1 MGQGRV
7 IKGIAVS
14 TGLAIGPVH
23 IVRAGSSEVPTW
35 YVPSEDIEDEIAR
48 LSAAVRA
55 VEQILEDQQRRVAAS
70 TSAKD
75 AEIFAVHRMLLS
87 DPAARDAVERAISED
102 AINAEAA
109 VQRLIERVELS
120 MGKMEG
126 ARVRGFAAD
135 VSDPWRR
142 VLDMLLERDRAEVEQ
157 TEERVV
163 LAAPELTPQ
172 VVAYLDRERVLAI
185 VCEKGG
191 RFSHGAVLAR
201 SLGLPCVVGL
211 PGLLG
216 RLEQHTQVWVDGDS
230 GVVQVEPAPVD
241 RDEFAARIAAR
252 AKRVEEVARHATEP
266 ATTLDGGRLICEVNI
281 ESIHDLDTFD
291 VAWTDGV
298 GLLRTEFLYMEKR
311 EFPSEEE
318 QYRLYRRVVEHLRG
332 RPVTIRT
339 LDIGGDKQLDY
350 FRMPPE
356 RNPALGWRGLR
367 VSLQWPDLLRVQ
379 LRAAMRA
386 SSRGNLRILLPMVSS
401 VDQLEEALAIF
412 DSLRLDLDE
421 QGYAIPDDVPLGVMV
436 EVPSAIFNLRSFLA
450 EIDFVSVGTNDL
462 VQYLLAVDRDN
473 SWVAKLYE
481 PHDPSV
487 FHALR
492 EVANVSREFGKPC
505 SVCGDIASDPLIA
518 LVLLGLGYD
527 SVSVAPHFVP
537 EIKYL
542 LRRTTLARAK
552 ELAAAVTSERRGK
565 DVRKLLRETRRELYG
580 DQRTAP

>member
-266 ATTLDGGRLICEVNI
+266 ATTPDGGRLVCEVNI

-386 SSRGNLRILLPMVSS
+386 SSRGNLRVLLPMVSS

-580 DQRTAP
+580 DQRTLP

>member
-35 YVPSEDIEDEIAR
+35 YVPSEDIDEEIAR
-48 LSAAVRA
+48 LTAAVRA

-87 DPAARDAVERAISED
+87 DPAAIDAVERAISED

-109 VQRLIERVELS
+109 VQRLIERVEVS

-172 VVAYLDRERVLAI
+172 VVAYLDRDRVLAI

-230 GVVQVEPAPVD
+230 GVVQVEPALVD
-241 RDEFAARIAAR
+241 REDYGARIAAR
-252 AKRVEEVARHATEP
+252 AKRVEEVARHATEH

-386 SSRGNLRILLPMVSS
+386 SSRGNLRVLLPMVSS

-412 DSLRLDLDE
+412 DELRVDLND
-421 QGYAIPDDVPLGVMV
+421 QGYAIPDDVPLGVMI
-436 EVPSAIFNLRSFLA
+436 EVPSAIFNLRSFLE

-552 ELAAAVTSERRGK
+552 ELAVAVTSERRGK
-565 DVRKLLRETRRELYG
+565 DVRKLLREARRELYG
-580 DQRTAP
+580 DQRSVT

>member
-1 MGQGRV
+1 MGNSRV
-7 IKGIAVS
+7 IKGVAVS
-14 TGLAIGPVH
+14 SGLAIGPVH

-35 YVPSEDIEDEIAR
+35 YVPSEDITEEIAR

-55 VEQILEDQQRRVAAS
+55 VEQILEDQQRRVAQS

-87 DPAARDAVERAISED
+87 DPAAIDAVERAISEE

-109 VQRLIERVELS
+109 VQRLIERVEAS

-126 ARVRGFAAD
+126 ARVRGYAAD

-157 TEERVV
+157 AEEQVV

-185 VCEKGG
+185 LCEKGG

-216 RLEQHTQVWVDGDS
+216 RLEQHMSVWVDGDS
-230 GVVQVEPAPVD
+230 GVVQVEPAAAD
-241 RDEFAARIAAR
+241 REEFAARIAAR
-252 AKRVEEVARHATEP
+252 EKRQKKVAELAAEP
-266 ATTLDGGRLICEVNI
+266 AATPDGGRLVCEVNI

-318 QYRLYRRVVEHLRG
+318 QYRMYRRVVEHLRG

-356 RNPALGWRGLR
+356 RNPALGWRGIR

-386 SSRGNLRILLPMVSS
+386 SARGNLRILLPMVSS
-401 VDQLEEALAIF
+401 VDQLEDALAIF
-412 DSLRLDLDE
+412 DRLRVDLND
-421 QGYAIPDDVPLGVMV
+421 QGYSIPDDVPLGVMV
-436 EVPSAIFNLRSFLA
+436 EVPSAIFNLRSFLD

-473 SWVAKLYE
+473 SWVARLYE
-481 PHDPSV
+481 PFDPSV

-492 EVANVSREFGKPC
+492 DVAATCREYGKPC
-505 SVCGDIASDPLIA
+505 SVCGDIASDPIVA
-518 LVLLGLGYD
+518 LVLLGLGYQ

-542 LRRTTLARAK
+542 LRRTTFAKAR
-552 ELAAAVTSERRGK
+552 ELAQAVTSERRGK
-565 DVRKLLRETRRELYG
+565 DVRTLLREARRELYG
-580 DQRTAP
+580 DGAPTV